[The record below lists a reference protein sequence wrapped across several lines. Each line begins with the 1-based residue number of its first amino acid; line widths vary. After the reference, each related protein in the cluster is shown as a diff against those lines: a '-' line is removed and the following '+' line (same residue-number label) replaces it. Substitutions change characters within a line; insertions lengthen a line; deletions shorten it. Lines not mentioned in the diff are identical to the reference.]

1 MKLLLLPDG
10 PSFALPALS
19 VSKIRSPQRDLHCQV
34 ALTYR
39 SMIPR
44 SVDLP
49 IQQTLYE
56 LVLDMHGRR
65 YRLAVEN
72 TVLSQLP
79 LLVAHSSSAPSQY
92 LTHADRVWHFW

>member
-1 MKLLLLPDG
+1 
-10 PSFALPALS
+10 
-19 VSKIRSPQRDLHCQV
+19 
-34 ALTYR
+34 
-39 SMIPR
+39 MIPR

-72 TVLSQLP
+72 TVLPQLP

-92 LTHADRVWHFW
+92 LTHADRVWHFWRCIQVILARLSPWRWSI